1 MIELT
6 RLDKRVVCLNP
17 DLVKSVEAI
26 PDTIITLTDGE
37 RLYVR
42 ESVGEVR
49 AQFMAYQR
57 TIRDQRARGVLPAAL
72 PAALPD
78 AVPAVDDGAA
88 HVRAHAPAASPEQPP
103 GGE

>member
-1 MIELT
+1 MIQFT
-6 RLDKRVVCLNP
+6 RLDKRTVCLNP
-17 DLVKSVEAI
+17 DLIKSAEAI
-26 PDTIITLTDGE
+26 PDTILTLTDGE

-57 TIRDQRARGVLPAAL
+57 TIRDQRAQGVL

-78 AVPAVDDGAA
+78 AVPAVNDGAA
-88 HVRAHAPAASPEQPP
+88 HVCGHAPAASPKQPP
-103 GGE
+103 GG